1 MVESKTLVTL
11 LAAVLIYSASYILK
25 TIIHTRR
32 LRAIPTVGS
41 IFPYIGALQFL
52 LNGRGMLQKGY
63 GQYRKSTYKIPMM
76 SQWLVIAPGFDKVE
90 EIRRAPDDV
99 LSAQD
104 AVADTL
110 HTDITLGP
118 EIHANPFHVDI
129 IKTTLTRNIGAA
141 FPDIYDEI
149 ITAFAEYIPT
159 KEHEWTKV
167 VLYSTVMNVV
177 CRSSNRIFVGL
188 PLCRNIDYMS
198 LTKNFTIDLAFH
210 SLHAHRPTYSFLRT
224 VAYLFTNIYSDVKR
238 GKRHLEPLIK
248 ERLEYEAQ
256 YGKNWPGKPND
267 LISWL
272 LDVAERDQRSVSN
285 ITKRVLFTNFTA
297 IHTSTIAA
305 VQILYDLANHSEYM
319 QPLREEIEAVVQ
331 EDGWTKAA
339 MGKLRKLDSFMKESM
354 RFSFLSSL
362 GLKRKVMKD
371 FTFSDGTTIPAG
383 CIAAVPLNCIHAD
396 SIPSTAFGSSR
407 CVNKMEKAVKHQF
420 VTLDSTYLLFGHGRH
435 ACPGRFF
442 AESEVKAILAHILM
456 AYDIEMPN
464 GRPSNVYF
472 GEAVLC
478 DTNAEMLFRKR
489 TGTDVSKM

>member
-1 MVESKTLVTL
+1 
-11 LAAVLIYSASYILK
+11 
-25 TIIHTRR
+25 
-32 LRAIPTVGS
+32 
-41 IFPYIGALQFL
+41 
-52 LNGRGMLQKGY
+52 
-63 GQYRKSTYKIPMM
+63 MM
-76 SQWLVIAPGFDKVE
+76 SQWLVIAPGFDQVE

-129 IKTTLTRNIGAA
+129 IRTTLTRNIGAA

-198 LTKNFTIDLAFH
+198 LTKNFTIDLVKAALTIEAF
-210 SLHAHRPTYSFLRT
+210 PSFLRPT

-272 LDVAERDQRSVSN
+272 LDVAEGDQRSVSN

-396 SIPSTAFGSSR
+396 SAYFPDPDTFDGLR
-407 CVNKMEKAVKHQF
+407 FFKMREQDGEGIKHQF

-442 AESEVKAILAHILM
+442 AESEVKVILAHILM
-456 AYDIEMPN
+456 TYDIEMPN
-464 GRPSNVYF
+464 GRPNNVYF

-489 TGTDVSKM
+489 TGTEVSKM